1 MAWQCSPPAFATS
14 NTSLLT
20 ENNPKKVPETL
31 HYCIDIGNSRI
42 KTAAFLPNGE
52 IRTQQDFSSEAWEEI
67 SAYLTN
73 LPAKNIIYS
82 SVANEPPSSW
92 ISQQLGLKRRIWALD
107 GLGKL
112 PFRSQ
117 YETMNTL
124 GKDRVAAIAGAMF
137 LYPAMNCL
145 IVDAG
150 TCVTM
155 DLLSAEGLFV
165 GGNISPG
172 LQIRLRAMHDYTARL
187 PLVKPQDLGGIL
199 LGKSTESALRQGGQG
214 GPAYEIEGLYRR
226 LVAEYPNL
234 NVILT
239 GGDAAQISSHLV
251 VAHTVQPFL
260 VLQGLFKIMSFYAD
274 QTV

>member
-1 MAWQCSPPAFATS
+1 MPESSTQKI
-14 NTSLLT
+14 
-20 ENNPKKVPETL
+20 PKEV

-52 IRTQQDFSSEAWEEI
+52 ILEQQHFASNAWEEI
-67 SAYLTN
+67 SSHLTN
-73 LPAKNIIYS
+73 LQAKNIIYS

-92 ISQQLGLKRRIWALD
+92 ISQQLGQKRRIWALD

-117 YETMNTL
+117 YETMDTL
-124 GKDRVAAIAGAMF
+124 GKDRVAALAGAML

-155 DLLSAEGLFV
+155 DILSADGVFV

-172 LQIRLRAMHDYTARL
+172 LQMRLRAMHDYTARL
-187 PLVKPQDLGGIL
+187 PLVKTQNLGTSL

-214 GPAYEIEGLYRR
+214 GLAYEIEGLYRR

-239 GGDAAQISSHLV
+239 GGDATKISSHLM
-251 VAHTVQPFL
+251 VAHTVQPSL